1 MMKGIFAAGLL
12 VFGGAVQAATVD
24 LTDGAFS
31 AVSYETFV
39 QGAIGPIVAFS
50 ETVDGVTFAFE
61 RTSGQFRRIG
71 PWGDGNFDNPPF
83 ELDLGGGG
91 GSASGFSLVVSHDVT
106 LNTFSG
112 MAQQFVTAPTFDVTG
127 SGVSSLGNAFSV
139 SGFVGSDLPGTDGFV
154 GGALNLVA
162 GENYQFTVTN
172 AGAATLGFF
181 TGFEFTAAPVPL
193 PSALA
198 LLLPVAMGVVRV
210 RRSA

>member
-1 MMKGIFAAGLL
+1 MMKGILAAGLL
-12 VFGGAVQAATVD
+12 VFGGAAQAATVD

-50 ETVDGVTFAFE
+50 ETVDGVTFAFA

-83 ELDLGGGG
+83 EMDFGGGG

-106 LNTFSG
+106 LNSFSG
-112 MAQQFVTAPTFDVTG
+112 MAQQFNTGPVFDITG

-139 SGFVGSDLPGTDGFV
+139 SGFLGSDVPGTDSFV

-162 GENYQFTVTN
+162 GESYQFTVTN
-172 AGAATLGFF
+172 AGVVTLGFLTAF
-181 TGFEFTAAPVPL
+181 DFTAAPVPL
-193 PSALA
+193 PPALA
-198 LLLPVAMGVVRV
+198 MLLPAVIGIAAKR
-210 RRSA
+210 RRS